1 MVVLRSLIK
10 SNSYLTDETMNFI
23 TEKGR
28 IYATDA
34 TGKVVA
40 EVTFPT
46 ENGVSTIDHT
56 FVDPSLRGEGIAGKL
71 VKLAADKILADGD
84 KIAAT
89 CSYANAWLKRHPEYH
104 IVNAGPIACRL
115 DGRR

>member
-1 MVVLRSLIK
+1 M
-10 SNSYLTDETMNFI
+10 DFI
-23 TEKGR
+23 TEKDR
-28 IYATDA
+28 VYATDPS
-34 TGKVVA
+34 GNVIA

-46 ENGVSTIDHT
+46 KNGVSTIDHT

-71 VKLAADKILADGD
+71 VKLAADKILAEGN

-89 CSYANAWLKRHPEYH
+89 CSYAVAWFKRHPEYH
-104 IVNAGPIACRL
+104 LVCSGPAACKI